1 MFMKRSILLHK
12 ITYILVI
19 EEKIKFA
26 RLLIL
31 KFNA

>member
-1 MFMKRSILLHK
+1 MFMERSILLHE

-19 EEKIKFA
+19 EEKINFA

>member
-1 MFMKRSILLHK
+1 MKRSILLHE

-26 RLLIL
+26 QLLIL